1 MENEKRNMAREMSM
15 KLFIDCTEQF
25 DLNKLVELAQTIPTI
40 EVNHTTRETLY
51 RLFSVNTPINFCE
64 VNMKNDNAIL
74 DYLSLAI
81 GYSDRPNE
89 YFITLY
95 NKAYGT
101 NFTIDDIDWS

>member
-51 RLFSVNTPINFCE
+51 RLF
-64 VNMKNDNAIL
+64 
-74 DYLSLAI
+74 
-81 GYSDRPNE
+81 
-89 YFITLY
+89 
-95 NKAYGT
+95 
-101 NFTIDDIDWS
+101 